1 MLKEPKIPTLDDVTR
16 IVINKTAIWH
26 RFQFGTEYPT
36 WKKMKG
42 GPGFNDM
49 PRSATKKTPEQMLSL
64 VKERLHRLGRF
75 PVYKNEDL
83 QVLVEKYSY
92 RWWKS
97 EGTLNIVRRDLP
109 QPMRITSST
118 TSYKDTVCTSCNCH
132 SQKLPEGIN
141 LTIDG
146 WRALRAQ
153 KMILLNLIEGKHGND
168 ENALEGMINLLDLLQ
183 DNAIRERGIPGTDVF
198 THRELHAAGIKSVD
212 EAPFVI
218 FDVWSN
224 SWLDGFATMEAA
236 EKQQQILVNKFGIAC
251 QICTKETWEEI
262 KKEKENGS

>member
-16 IVINKTAIWH
+16 IVINRIAVWQIHSSNETLFWAKI
-26 RFQFGTEYPT
+26 
-36 WKKMKG
+36 KG
-42 GPGFNDM
+42 GQGFIPGLEFV
-49 PRSATKKTPEQMLSL
+49 PTKKTKTPEHMLKL
-64 VKERLHRLGRF
+64 ITRILHRLGRF

-132 SQKLPEGIN
+132 SQRLPEGIN

-146 WRALRAQ
+146 WRALQPR
-153 KMILLNLIEGKHGND
+153 
-168 ENALEGMINLLDLLQ
+168 
-183 DNAIRERGIPGTDVF
+183 R
-198 THRELHAAGIKSVD
+198 
-212 EAPFVI
+212 
-218 FDVWSN
+218 
-224 SWLDGFATMEAA
+224 
-236 EKQQQILVNKFGIAC
+236 
-251 QICTKETWEEI
+251 
-262 KKEKENGS
+262 